1 MRKAIEVCFRDSE
14 GEIEFFVPK
23 GEVEEKSR
31 REKEEAVIIGT
42 NVSTYADTMR
52 SIRAVFNPDEIGV
65 TVSSVKTTDDKKVVL
80 VTGKGEAEK
89 VQKELETLVKG
100 IDTKISGRANTQV
113 VVLDVDASLNGKE
126 IETFIKQATKIH
138 ETEVRHLRMGKCGT
152 QIATVSLPAHAAEE
166 LLRKGEVKIN
176 WTMCRVKPKVSV
188 LLCYNCLGIGH
199 HSEIFDQRRTE
210 KKCLN
215 CSQVGHLNRDC
226 KNGSFCLTC
235 DRAGHR
241 TGSFTC
247 PSYKRKI
254 QEATWG
260 ALETVRGGKPNGED
274 NVIDVEM
281 EHVSEGEENEKQ
293 DGN

>member
-1 MRKAIEVCFRDSE
+1 MVKEKYPDIKELVQEEDDEDGNLPFIENIINTKKGSSRKRIYLSKVGEEMKMR
-14 GEIEFFVPK
+14 EILSK
-23 GEVEEKSR
+23 
-31 REKEEAVIIGT
+31 
-42 NVSTYADTMR
+42 YTMR

-113 VVLDVDASLNGKE
+113 VVLDVYKNNRSIPENILSTITSAVLNALHYLHSKL
-126 IETFIKQATKIH
+126 QVIH
-138 ETEVRHLRMGKCGT
+138 RD
-152 QIATVSLPAHAAEE
+152 
-166 LLRKGEVKIN
+166 
-176 WTMCRVKPKVSV
+176 VKPSNI
-188 LLCYNCLGIGH
+188 LIN
-199 HSEIFDQRRTE
+199 
-210 KKCLN
+210 
-215 CSQVGHLNRDC
+215 
-226 KNGSFCLTC
+226 
-235 DRAGHR
+235 RAGDVKMCDFGISGYLVDSVAK
-241 TGSFTC
+241 TIDAGC
-247 PSYKRKI
+247 KPYMAI